1 MKWAPFGVC
10 VTPCTIARFS
20 SRVCGGPSRDGT
32 IRSHETYARSA
43 ARQNRSSKYGSGPRY
58 WPLPPASARFM
69 CTSAASS
76 RSAGMATSSSLSAYG
91 ERTVR
96 SSGLTSSTPEP
107 SPARIGR
114 NGSRCAAASRP
125 QCSMPSSSSV
135 SSTVPAWRARRK
147 FGSRGIE
154 SSDANPVT
162 TRLACPDATSSPTSG
177 PA

>member
-1 MKWAPFGVC
+1 
-10 VTPCTIARFS
+10 
-20 SRVCGGPSRDGT
+20 
-32 IRSHETYARSA
+32 
-43 ARQNRSSKYGSGPRY
+43 
-58 WPLPPASARFM
+58 
-69 CTSAASS
+69 
-76 RSAGMATSSSLSAYG
+76 MATSSSPMPNGSAYG

-107 SPARIGR
+107 SPARMGR

-135 SSTVPAWRARRK
+135 SSTVPACRARRK
-147 FGSRGIE
+147 CGSSAIE

-162 TRLACPDATSSPTSG
+162 TRVAWPDATSSPTSG